1 MPTLT
6 YEFETRCLN
15 CKYTQ
20 ITSIR
25 RGCRWINASDAMIGS
40 GYYKNNDPTKK
51 VKKVCEF
58 CGCDALRRQSLV
70 TKEELEGTHDQA

>member
-1 MPTLT
+1 
-6 YEFETRCLN
+6 
-15 CKYTQ
+15 
-20 ITSIR
+20 
-25 RGCRWINASDAMIGS
+25 MIGS

-70 TKEELEGTHDQA
+70 TKEELEGTHDQE